1 MVRLFGVMLCLCAI
15 PALAADGQKL
25 PVPRTQ
31 ADQPD
36 RDAPAIVDSTDAPVQ
51 LARRRKKRKKAPPA
65 AASAESA
72 PAAAEEAEEEVEAA
86 PSSAESSAPVAPIRQ
101 NGPSRIEFD
110 DRLIQGQTNKANAIY
125 LFERRASEL
134 RTLVKKRR
142 HYHREIDETLQ

>member
-1 MVRLFGVMLCLCAI
+1 MVRLWGAMVVLCTV
-15 PALAADGQKL
+15 PALAADGAKVSPPAAD
-25 PVPRTQ
+25 PVDPS
-31 ADQPD
+31 
-36 RDAPAIVDSTDAPVQ
+36 APALVEGSDAPVQ
-51 LARRRKKRKKAPPA
+51 LARRRRKKKKKAPA
-65 AASAESA
+65 AEAGTPA
-72 PAAAEEAEEEVEAA
+72 PAAEAPA